1 MSRHRQNYF
10 NSVVPEPRLSR
21 LQLICIF
28 AVIAAVYAG
37 LSTLDYREA
46 REAECSR
53 KSNYKYQFTYDPSTD
68 LCTKELRN
76 HGTTQKN

>member
-10 NSVVPEPRLSR
+10 DRHIPEPRLSR

-28 AVIAAVYAG
+28 VVIAFVYAG

-46 REAECSR
+46 REVECSR
-53 KSNYKYQFTYDPSTD
+53 KTNYKYQVTYDPSTD
-68 LCTKELRN
+68 ICTKELKN
-76 HGTTQKN
+76 GTTQKN